1 MTALSFGVIGP
12 LVGLLYP
19 MSVASLGVVVSLF
32 AIPNTTSDTRIWDEV
47 GGKQRAGADD

>member
-1 MTALSFGVIGP
+1 
-12 LVGLLYP
+12 LLYP
-19 MSVASLGVVVSLF
+19 MSVASVGVLVSLF